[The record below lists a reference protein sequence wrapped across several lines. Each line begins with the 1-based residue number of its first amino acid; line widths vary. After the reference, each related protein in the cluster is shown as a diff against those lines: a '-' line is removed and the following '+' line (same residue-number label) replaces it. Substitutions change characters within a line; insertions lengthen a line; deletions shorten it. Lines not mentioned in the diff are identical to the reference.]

1 MTLSSKTESGR
12 FTAIEMLERLVSFDT
27 TSSKSNLACVH
38 FVRDYLA
45 QWGVSARLS
54 FNEDRS
60 KANIL
65 ATIGPDVADGIVL
78 SGHMDVVPVAGQAW
92 TTPPFSLTAAD
103 GRLYGRGSADMK
115 AFIAVALALVPEFLD
130 AGLGRP
136 IHLALS
142 YDEEV
147 GCFGAPG
154 LLRDLDDHIPRP
166 QAVIVG
172 EPTGMRIVNA
182 QKGVRIYRTTVTGV
196 ETHASLPEKGVNAVT
211 NAARLI
217 AFLAGLEE
225 ELMGRCEGPD
235 GESNDFDPP
244 YGTLNIGRVNGGV
257 AQNIVPRECVF
268 DWETRLL
275 PWADPDEIPR
285 RFQEY
290 VDVEVLPRM
299 RKASQLANIDTE
311 TICDVPG
318 LHPEPDS
325 PAETLCVRLLGN
337 NATDS
342 VPFGSEA
349 GLFQGAGLSTVI
361 CGPGEIAQAHRP
373 DEFIETS
380 QIEACEQ
387 FMRRLGV
394 HLGASTG

>member
-1 MTLSSKTESGR
+1 MRAAKSENGR
-12 FTAIEMLERLVSFDT
+12 FTVLEMLEQLVSFDT
-27 TSSKSNLACVH
+27 TSSQSNLECVD

-45 QWGVSARLS
+45 QWGIPARLS

-65 ATIGPDVADGIVL
+65 ATIGPETEGGIVL
-78 SGHMDVVPVAGQAW
+78 SGHMDVVPVTGQAW
-92 TTPPFSLTAAD
+92 TTQPFSLTAK
-103 GRLYGRGSADMK
+103 GSRLYGRGAADMK
-115 AFIAVALALVPEFLD
+115 SFIAVALALVPDFLAMKLD
-130 AGLGRP
+130 RP

-142 YDEEV
+142 YDEEI

-154 LLRDLDDHIPRP
+154 LLRDLDGHASRPRL
-166 QAVIVG
+166 VVVG

-182 QKGVRIYRTTVTGV
+182 HKGVRIYRTTVTGV
-196 ETHASLPEKGVNAVT
+196 ESHSSLPENGVNAVAY
-211 NAARLI
+211 AARLM
-217 AFLAGLEE
+217 AFLADLEE
-225 ELMGRCEGPD
+225 EIMARRDAPA

-244 YGTLNIGRVNGGV
+244 YGTLNVGRVVGGV
-257 AQNIVPRECVF
+257 SQNIVPRECVF

-290 VDVEVLPRM
+290 VDSVLLPKM
-299 RKASQLANIDTE
+299 RKASPRTDIGTE
-311 TICDVPG
+311 MICDVPG
-318 LHPEPDS
+318 LRPEPDS
-325 PAETLCVRLLGN
+325 PAENLCVRLLGN
-337 NATDS
+337 NATYS

-361 CGPGEIAQAHRP
+361 CGPGEIDQAHRP

-387 FMRRLGV
+387 FMRRLGA
-394 HLGASTG
+394 HLSASNV